1 VTIKAKPWKSI
12 DGYVSD
18 LAYPSSLHKSF
29 QPPWTDWQL
38 ERRSLAAP
46 RRKSEPFTLV
56 DLGCGDAL
64 GLITAAASHT
74 QGTFIG
80 VDAMRA
86 HIGRGEA
93 IVRQAQLENVRLHCA
108 EFRNA
113 MPLADGRADYVTAQ
127 GVLAWI
133 NPENRDF
140 LADLAVGWLRPGGVL
155 TIGYNS
161 LPGWHRIAPFQ
172 KLVRELAMSLTGSS
186 VTRFFGAVEQIQ
198 QMNVFGQDL
207 WDWLEPA
214 IDRHAP
220 EYFAHEYLNEW
231 WSPLW
236 SADVMRAFA
245 SRGLVYV
252 GQAMHH
258 GLRADLNIPAATRKA
273 LESIQDPIAREL
285 AKDVT
290 VNTWYRQDIYIKSP
304 IDVVDPVTS
313 QTSMLARWWLLTES
327 PSDDNFYSTVTL
339 AGKLDFD
346 TPCARAIVERLMRG
360 PAPLSAIKGFEPS
373 DLINSMDALFTAQ
386 RCLPVDPPGPTL
398 AAKRLNGL
406 LRAQGEPLRMYASS
420 HGAFSIELCEST
432 EMDAQ
437 DRLRLGLDAV

>member
-1 VTIKAKPWKSI
+1 VTSKIKPWQSI
-12 DGYVSD
+12 DGYVAD

-38 ERRSLAAP
+38 ERRSIAKP
-46 RRKSEPFTLV
+46 RSPGGAFTLV

-64 GLITAAASHT
+64 GLIVAAASHPE
-74 QGTFIG
+74 GTFIG
-80 VDAMRA
+80 VDAMPSHIDRGRA
-86 HIGRGEA
+86 IAGEA
-93 IVRQAQLENVRLHCA
+93 RIENVSLRCV
-108 EFRNA
+108 EFKDA
-113 MPLADGRADYVTAQ
+113 LPLADGSADYVTAQ

-140 LADLAVGWLRPGGVL
+140 LIDLAVGWLRPGGVL
-155 TIGYNS
+155 TIGYNT

-172 KLVRELAMSLTGSS
+172 KLVRELAGTIAGNS
-186 VTRFFGAVEQIQ
+186 VERFFGAVEQIRR
-198 QMNVFGQDL
+198 MEILAQDF

-236 SADVMRAFA
+236 SSDVVRAFA
-245 SRGLVYV
+245 SRGLAYV

-258 GLRADLNIPAATRKA
+258 GLRADLNIPAANRKA
-273 LESIQDPIAREL
+273 LETVPDLVAREL
-285 AKDVT
+285 AKDIA

-313 QTSMLARWWLLTES
+313 QASMLARPWLLAES

-339 AGKLDFD
+339 AGKVDFD
-346 TPCARAIVERLMRG
+346 TPCARAIVEQLMQG
-360 PAPLSAIKGFEPS
+360 PAPLSAIAGFSPD

-386 RCLPVDPPGPTL
+386 RCIPVDPPGPW
-398 AAKRLNGL
+398 APASRLNSIL
-406 LRAQGEPLRMYASS
+406 SAQNPHNPIHASPYGALYIDTGEDR
-420 HGAFSIELCEST
+420 
-432 EMDAQ
+432 EMDKA
-437 DRLRLGLDAV
+437 DRRRFGLDEV